1 MYATACHIRL
11 SGTDCSHDSK
21 PTCSLLTP
29 FCTCA
34 LLPLAHFLHRTCGA
48 RLIGASCCSA
58 LAPLCICLHVL
69 PASKRRHNRT
79 QNPAAVFSA
88 PLGDRVG
95 THSLPIF
102 KLCEPRLSSGCLHFA
117 CAHEFLR
124 WDKPLQRQFC
134 LTHATL
140 AFHVLSLGLPPRL
153 SVPPCI
159 EPDAMICWATFCSS
173 TLPGCC
179 IL

>member
-11 SGTDCSHDSK
+11 SGTDCSRDSK

-69 PASKRRHNRT
+69 PASKRRHNGT
-79 QNPAAVFSA
+79 Q
-88 PLGDRVG
+88 
-95 THSLPIF
+95 T
-102 KLCEPRLSSGCLHFA
+102 
-117 CAHEFLR
+117 
-124 WDKPLQRQFC
+124 
-134 LTHATL
+134 
-140 AFHVLSLGLPPRL
+140 LPPCSLLRL
-153 SVPPCI
+153 ETPSARIPCLY
-159 EPDAMICWATFCSS
+159 SS
-173 TLPGCC
+173 CVNPGFPLVAC
-179 IL
+179 ILRVLMSSCGGTSPCSASFA